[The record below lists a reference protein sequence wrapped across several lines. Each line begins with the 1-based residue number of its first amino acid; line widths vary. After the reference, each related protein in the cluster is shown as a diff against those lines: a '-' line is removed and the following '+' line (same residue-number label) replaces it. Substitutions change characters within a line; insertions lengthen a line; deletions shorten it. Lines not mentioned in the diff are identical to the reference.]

1 MLIAMVKMYYKEA
14 YILYMNLHSSTEDHY
29 DYMELVYDEI
39 GPFNDTSRHHCF
51 DIHITDDLTPE
62 GAENFMVL
70 LDRDANTT
78 GVSVYPNTTH
88 ITIIDNDSELSSISN
103 K

>member
-1 MLIAMVKMYYKEA
+1 
-14 YILYMNLHSSTEDHY
+14 MNLHSSTEPPD
-29 DYMELVYDEI
+29 DDVGPVYNEI
-39 GPFNDTSRHHCF
+39 GPFNDTLRHYCF
-51 DIHITDDLTPE
+51 NITIVDDLVF
-62 GAENFMVL
+62 ENTEDFMVL